1 MRKLIWKI
9 VLILALLALCLWS
22 LYPIDKK
29 IRLGKD
35 LRGGVSLIY
44 HVNIDPNDPDPKGT
58 LAQVITVLMDRVN
71 PAGVLDISMQP
82 MGADRIEIVMPLPNK
97 DVIKARGIYERAL
110 DGLLREAHI
119 SPSALQRGLE
129 SRSAVERFGG
139 AGGVRLTQIETLQAS
154 YDTLQSAWDTLES
167 AREAGGNVS
176 TLGPLEQAVAD
187 AEIAFDDG
195 REAVLRLSL
204 DRSRVERTLR
214 LSTKQPELTD
224 ISGQPLLD
232 PDTGEQQ
239 LGPSPRTIERDSI
252 DDEFPF
258 LADPL
263 ARLVADY
270 DAYAG
275 LRRGFDDPE
284 DLMRLLQGA
293 GLLEYRIAV
302 RNSDPQGVSPDVL
315 RAELAERG
323 PRETESSVGAWFPI
337 NDLKQWYKDPE
348 DLARLQA
355 NPVAYFA
362 VGGQDL
368 VAAERDGVY
377 YLLLYITPDKSMTHD
392 GDSDWAIIRT
402 FATVDNLGRNAVG
415 FGLDGP
421 GGRRMNRLTGPNIR
435 EPMAIL
441 LDGQVYSAPTINQAI
456 SENGIIQGNF
466 SRAEIDYLTRVLAAG
481 SLEAKLSPEPIAMN
495 TLGPSIGAD
504 NLRRGMTAFKISVI
518 AVAIFM
524 LGYYFFAGF
533 VADLALLANG
543 IIIFGMMSL
552 IEGTFTLPGLA
563 GIVLT
568 IGMAVDANVL
578 IYERVREEIL
588 KGEELRAA
596 IRVGYAKALST
607 ILDANVTNLIVCFV
621 LFKTATTE
629 VKGFALTLSIGICG
643 TLFTALFVTRVIYE
657 VYTDVL
663 HARRLPMLP
672 TVVPAI
678 HRLLSP
684 NIAWVNLRNVF
695 WTGSTVV
702 VLASIML
709 ISARG
714 VDMFDT
720 EFRGGVSITMRTVII
735 EDSDDGEPPRLMLEH
750 EVVQARV
757 QALAGIL
764 DTQDSETR
772 RRLLAALRARG
783 VIERDGGDEDLATPR
798 SILAELVNANV
809 LTVGETEVR
818 DGSLYASSFQ
828 VKVASPKDF
837 DSEST
842 TMDVV
847 VAAVVAEFGDQL
859 DVTQPLSFLGAG
871 AGQHAPYTFPITRD
885 GLGENIERPRFVDKV
900 TEFMGGVAVVVED
913 LDPPVDVDDVLKRI
927 GRMRAQPDFRDY
939 GGRDVTVI
947 GLDAADPADPAAGYR
962 SVAVLVYDSE
972 LSFFDV
978 DFDLWDREVA
988 RAEWQLVSEGL
999 ERQTSLESV
1008 ASYSPA
1014 VAQTISAKA
1023 TVSVILCLLGI
1034 LVYIWIRFG
1043 SLRYS
1048 AAAIIALLHDVCVA
1062 MGMLAASAWIAT
1074 TAVGSFLLVE
1084 DFRIDLGVVAALLTI
1099 IGYSLNDTI
1108 VILDR
1113 IRENRG
1119 KLPIPTADIVN
1130 RSINQTISR
1139 TVLTSVTTLVAVM
1152 IMYGAGGSGIRSF
1165 SYTLL
1170 VGLVVGTYSSVAIAA
1185 PLVVRSVTGRKGSTD
1200 ATDLNAANQDQADTA
1215 SA

>member
-1 MRKLIWKI
+1 MRKLTWKI
-9 VLILALLALCLWS
+9 VLVVALLALCLWS
-22 LYPIDKK
+22 LFPLEKK
-29 IRLGKD
+29 IRLGRD

-44 HVNIDPNDPDPKGT
+44 HVNIDPDDKTPKAT
-58 LAQVITVLMDRVN
+58 IAQVIAVLMDRVN
-71 PAGVLDISMQP
+71 PSGVLDISMHP
-82 MGADRIEIVMPLPNK
+82 MGVDRIEVVMPLPSK
-97 DVIKARGIYERAL
+97 VVIALRGTYERAL
-110 DGLLREAHI
+110 GDLLREAHI
-119 SPSALQRGLE
+119 SPSALQRHLV
-129 SRSAVERFGG
+129 SRSAVEQFGG
-139 AGGVRLTQIETLQAS
+139 AGGGRLTQIETLQAS
-154 YDTLQSAWDTLES
+154 YDTLQSAWDALES
-167 AREAGGNVS
+167 ARDAGADAAS
-176 TLGPLEQAVAD
+176 LGPLEQAVAD

-195 REAVLRLSL
+195 RAAVLRLSL
-204 DRSRVERTLR
+204 GRARVERTLR
-214 LSTKQPELTD
+214 LSTQQPDLTD
-224 ISGQPLLD
+224 TTGEPLLD

-239 LGPSPRTIERDSI
+239 RGPSPREMELGSI

-258 LADPL
+258 LADAL
-263 ARLVADY
+263 AGVVADY
-270 DAYAG
+270 DAYAEQ
-275 LRRGFDDPE
+275 RKGFDDPE
-284 DLMRLLQGA
+284 DLMRLLRGA
-293 GLLEYRIAV
+293 GLLEYRIGV
-302 RNSDPQGVSPDVL
+302 RNSNPKGVNPEVL

-355 NPVAYFA
+355 DPVTYFA
-362 VGGQDL
+362 TSGQDL

-377 YLLLYITPDKSMTHD
+377 YLLLYITPDKSMTHE
-392 GDSDWAIIRT
+392 GESDWAIIR
-402 FATVDNLGRNAVG
+402 AYGAIDNLGRNAVG
-415 FGLDGP
+415 FTLDAQ
-421 GGRRMNRLTGPNIR
+421 GGRLMNRLTGPNVR
-435 EPMAIL
+435 EPMAIM

-456 SENGIIQGNF
+456 SANGIIQGNF
-466 SRAEIDYLTRVLAAG
+466 SKAELSYLTRVLAAG

-504 NLRRGMTAFKISVI
+504 NLKRGMTAFKISVI
-518 AVAIFM
+518 AVALFM
-524 LGYYFFAGF
+524 VGYYFFAGF

-543 IIIFGMMSL
+543 IIIFGMMSM

-578 IYERVREEIL
+578 IYERVREEIR
-588 KGEELRAA
+588 KGEELRAS

-607 ILDANVTNLIVCFV
+607 ILDANITNLIVCFV

-643 TLFTALFVTRVIYE
+643 TLFTTLFVTRIIYE
-657 VYTDVL
+657 LYTDVL

-684 NIAWVNLRNVF
+684 AVDWVSLRNVF
-695 WTGSTVV
+695 WTLSTVALLV
-702 VLASIML
+702 SVML

-720 EFRGGVSITMRTVII
+720 EFRGGVSATMRTAVF
-735 EDSDDGEPPRLMLEH
+735 EETDDGEPRRLMLQH
-750 EVVQARV
+750 EAVQASV

-764 DTQDSETR
+764 DRQDGETR
-772 RRLLAALRARG
+772 GRLLAALRARG
-783 VIERDGGDEDLATPR
+783 VIERDEGQEDLATVR
-798 SILAELVNANV
+798 SILAEMANASV
-809 LTVGETEVR
+809 LTVGETELR
-818 DGSLYASSFQ
+818 DGNLYASSFQ

-837 DSEST
+837 DGEAT
-842 TMDVV
+842 ITDVV
-847 VAAVVAEFGDQL
+847 VAAIVAEFGDRL

-871 AGQHAPYTFPITRD
+871 AGQHAPYTFPIRRD

-900 TEFMGGVAVVVED
+900 TEFIGGVAVVVEEI
-913 LDPPVDVDDVLKRI
+913 DPPVDVDDVVKRI
-927 GRMRAQPDFRDY
+927 GRMRAQPDFKDY
-939 GGRDVTVI
+939 VGRDVTVI
-947 GLDAADPADPAAGYR
+947 GLDAADPADPSAGYS
-962 SVAVLVYDSE
+962 SVAILVYDPE

-988 RAEWQLVSEGL
+988 KAEWLLASEGL
-999 ERQTSLESV
+999 ERQTSMESV
-1008 ASYSPA
+1008 SSYSPA
-1014 VAQTISAKA
+1014 VAETLSAKA
-1023 TVSVILCLLGI
+1023 TVSVVLSLLGI

-1062 MGMLAASAWIAT
+1062 MGMLAASAWIAS

-1084 DFRIDLGVVAALLTI
+1084 DFRIDLGVVAAMLTI

-1139 TVLTSVTTLVAVM
+1139 TVLTSVTTLLAVS
-1152 IMYGAGGSGIRSF
+1152 IMYGAGGGGIRSF

-1170 VGLVVGTYSSVAIAA
+1170 IGLVVGTYSSVAIAA
-1185 PLVVRSVTGRKGSTD
+1185 PLVVRAATGRKGSPIAD
-1200 ATDLNAANQDQADTA
+1200 DDHAAI
-1215 SA
+1215 

>member
-1 MRKLIWKI
+1 MRKALIWKI
-9 VLILALLALCLWS
+9 VLVAVIMALCLWS
-22 LYPIDKK
+22 LFPLKEK
-29 IRLGKD
+29 IRLGRD

-44 HVNIDPNDPDPKGT
+44 HVRIDPDDPTPKAT
-58 LAQVITVLMDRVN
+58 IAQVITVLMDRVN
-71 PAGVLDISMQP
+71 PAGVLDISMHP
-82 MGADRIEIVMPLPNK
+82 MGVDRIEVVMPLPSK
-97 DVIKARGIYERAL
+97 AVIELRGTYERTL
-110 DGLLREAHI
+110 NDLLREAHI

-139 AGGVRLTQIETLQAS
+139 AGGGRLAQIETLQAS
-154 YDTLQSAWDTLES
+154 YDTLQSAWDALES
-167 AREAGGNVS
+167 ARDAGADEG

-195 REAVLRLSL
+195 REVVLRLSL
-204 DRSRVERTLR
+204 GRARVERTLR
-214 LSTKQPELTD
+214 LSTDEPDRKD
-224 ISGQPLLD
+224 ITGQPLLD

-239 LGPSPRTIERDSI
+239 RGPSPREMELGSI

-258 LADPL
+258 LADAL
-263 ARLVADY
+263 AGVVADY
-270 DAYAG
+270 DAYAEQ
-275 LRRGFDDPE
+275 RKGFDDPE
-284 DLMRLLQGA
+284 DLMRLLRGA

-302 RNSDPQGVSPDVL
+302 RNSNPQGVSPETL

-355 NPVAYFA
+355 DPVTYFA
-362 VGGQDL
+362 TSGQDL
-368 VAAERDGVY
+368 VAAERDGDY
-377 YLLLYITPDKSMTHD
+377 YLLLYITPDKSMTHE
-392 GDSDWAIIRT
+392 GESDWAIIR
-402 FATVDNLGRNAVG
+402 AYGSIDNLGRNAIG
-415 FGLDGP
+415 FTLDAQ
-421 GGRRMNRLTGPNIR
+421 GGRLMNRLTGPNVG
-435 EPMAIL
+435 EPMAIM

-456 SENGIIQGNF
+456 NESGIIQGNF
-466 SRAEIDYLTRVLAAG
+466 SKSELSYLIRVLAAG

-504 NLRRGMTAFKISVI
+504 NLQRGMTAFKISVI
-518 AVAIFM
+518 AVGIFM
-524 LGYYFFAGF
+524 FLYYFFAGI
-533 VADLALLANG
+533 VADVALMANG
-543 IIIFGMMSL
+543 IIIFGMMSM
-552 IEGTFTLPGLA
+552 IQGTFTLPGLA

-578 IYERVREEIL
+578 IYERVREEIM
-588 KGEELRAA
+588 KGEELRAS

-607 ILDANVTNLIVCFV
+607 ILDANITNLIVCFV

-643 TLFTALFVTRVIYE
+643 TLFTTLFVTRVIYE

-663 HARRLPMLP
+663 QARRLPMLP
-672 TVVPAI
+672 TVVPGI

-684 NIAWVNLRNVF
+684 NVDWVSLRKVF
-695 WTGSTVV
+695 WSGSAV
-702 VLASIML
+702 VLLVSIML

-720 EFRGGVSITMRTVII
+720 EFRGGVSATMRTREI
-735 EDSDDGEPPRLMLEH
+735 EKTDNGEPAPRLMLEH
-750 EVVQARV
+750 EAVQASIR
-757 QALAGIL
+757 ALAGIL
-764 DTQDSETR
+764 DLPDSETR
-772 RRLLAALRARG
+772 RRLLAALRVRG
-783 VIERDGGDEDLATPR
+783 VIERDGGDEDLAAVRT
-798 SILAELVNANV
+798 ILAEMANASV
-809 LTVGETEVR
+809 LTVGETELR
-818 DGSLYASSFQ
+818 GGDLYASSFQ

-837 DSEST
+837 DAEAT

-847 VAAVVAEFGDQL
+847 VAAIIAQFGDRL

-871 AGQHAPYTFPITRD
+871 TAQHAPHTFPITRD

-900 TEFMGGVAVVVED
+900 TEFIGGVAVVVQD
-913 LDPPVDVDDVLKRI
+913 LDPPVDVDDVSKRI
-927 GRMRAQPDFRDY
+927 GRMRAQPDFKANV
-939 GGRDVTVI
+939 GRDVTVI

-962 SVAVLVYDSE
+962 SVVVLVYDST

-988 RAEWQLVSEGL
+988 KAEWLLVSEGL
-999 ERQTSLESV
+999 ERQTSMESV
-1008 ASYSPA
+1008 SSYSPA
-1014 VAQTISAKA
+1014 VAETLSAKA
-1023 TVSVILCLLGI
+1023 TVSVILSLLGI

-1062 MGMLAASAWIAT
+1062 MGMLAASAWIAS

-1084 DFRIDLGVVAALLTI
+1084 DFRIDLGVVAAMLTI

-1139 TVLTSVTTLVAVM
+1139 TVLTSVTTLLAVA
-1152 IMYGAGGSGIRSF
+1152 IMYGAGGGGIRSF

-1185 PLVVRSVTGRKGSTD
+1185 PLVVRAATGGKD
-1200 ATDLNAANQDQADTA
+1200 ASEDSAAIQGQAGTA
-1215 SA
+1215 PV

>member
-1 MRKLIWKI
+1 MRKLTWKI
-9 VLILALLALCLWS
+9 VLVTGLLALCLWS
-22 LYPIDKK
+22 LFPLEKK
-29 IRLGKD
+29 IRLGRD

-44 HVNIDPNDPDPKGT
+44 HVRIDPDDPNPQAT
-58 LAQVITVLMDRVN
+58 IAQVITVLMDRVN
-71 PAGVLDISMQP
+71 PSGVLDISMHP
-82 MGADRIEIVMPLPNK
+82 MGADRIEVVMPLPDK
-97 DVIKARGIYERAL
+97 FVIALRVKYEQAL
-110 DGLLREAHI
+110 DALLREAHI

-129 SRSAVERFGG
+129 SRSAVGRFGG
-139 AGGVRLTQIETLQAS
+139 AGGGRLTQIESLQES
-154 YDTLQSAWDTLES
+154 YDTLQSAWDALES
-167 AREAGGNVS
+167 ARDAGADEA

-187 AEIAFDDG
+187 GEIAFDDG

-204 DRSRVERTLR
+204 GRARVERTLR
-214 LSTKQPELTD
+214 LSVTQTD
-224 ISGQPLLD
+224 VMDTTGQPLLD
-232 PDTGEQQ
+232 PDTGERQR
-239 LGPSPRTIERDSI
+239 GPSPREIELGSI
-252 DDEFPF
+252 DEEFPF
-258 LADPL
+258 LADAL
-263 ARLVADY
+263 ARLVVDY
-270 DAYAG
+270 NAYAEK
-275 LRRGFDDPE
+275 RRGFDDPE
-284 DLMRLLQGA
+284 DLMRLLRGA

-302 RNSDPQGVSPDVL
+302 RDTNPQGVNPVAL

-323 PRETESSVGAWFPI
+323 PRETQSSVGAWFPV
-337 NDLKQWYKDPE
+337 NDLKQWYKEPE

-355 NPVAYFA
+355 DPVAYFA
-362 VGGQDL
+362 GQQNL

-377 YLLLYITPDKSMTHD
+377 YLLLYITPDKSMTHE

-402 FATVDNLGRNAVG
+402 YAAIDNFGRNAIG

-421 GGRRMNRLTGPNIR
+421 GGRRMNRLTGPNVG

-441 LDGQVYSAPTINQAI
+441 LDGQVYSAPIINQPI

-466 SRAEIDYLTRVLAAG
+466 SKAEINYLTRVLAAG
-481 SLEAKLSPEPIAMN
+481 SLEAKLSSEPIAMN

-524 LGYYFFAGF
+524 FGYYFFAGI
-533 VADLALLANG
+533 VADMALLANG
-543 IIIFGMMSL
+543 IIIFGMMSM

-578 IYERVREEIL
+578 IYERVREEIR
-588 KGEELRAA
+588 KGEELRAS

-607 ILDANVTNLIVCFV
+607 ILDANITNLIVCFV

-643 TLFTALFVTRVIYE
+643 TLFTTLFVTRIIYE

-663 HARRLPMLP
+663 KARRLPMLP

-684 NIAWVNLRNVF
+684 NVDWISLRTVF
-695 WTGSTVV
+695 WSGSGVV
-702 VLASIML
+702 VLVSIML

-720 EFRGGVSITMRTVII
+720 EFRGGVSATMRTAII
-735 EDSDDGEPPRLMLEH
+735 EQNGDDEPLRLMLEH
-750 EVVQARV
+750 EVVQASV
-757 QALAGIL
+757 YALSGIL
-764 DTQDSETR
+764 DRPDSETA
-772 RRLLAALRARG
+772 RRLLAALRAAG
-783 VIERDGGDEDLATPR
+783 VIARDGGDEDLAETR
-798 SILAELVNANV
+798 SILAEMANASV
-809 LTVGETEVR
+809 LTVGDTEIR

-837 DSEST
+837 GSEST
-842 TMDVV
+842 TMGVV
-847 VAAVVAEFGDQL
+847 VAAIIAEFGDRL

-871 AGQHAPYTFPITRD
+871 SDQHAPHTFPITRD
-885 GLGENIERPRFVDKV
+885 GLGENIQRPRFVDKV
-900 TEFMGGVAVVVED
+900 TEFIGGVAVVVEEI
-913 LDPPVDVDDVLKRI
+913 DPPVDVDDVVKRI
-927 GRMRAQPDFRDY
+927 GRMRAQPDFKDY
-939 GGRDVTVI
+939 VGRDVTVI
-947 GLDAADPADPAAGYR
+947 GLDAADPADPSAGYS
-962 SVAVLVYDSE
+962 SVAILVYDPE

-988 RAEWQLVSEGL
+988 KAEWLLASEGL
-999 ERQTSLESV
+999 ERQTSMESV
-1008 ASYSPA
+1008 SSYSPA
-1014 VAQTISAKA
+1014 VAETLSAKA
-1023 TVSVILCLLGI
+1023 TVSVVLSLLGI

-1062 MGMLAASAWIAT
+1062 MGMLAASAWIAS

-1084 DFRIDLGVVAALLTI
+1084 DFRIDLGVVAAMLTI

-1139 TVLTSVTTLVAVM
+1139 TVLTSVTTLLAVS
-1152 IMYGAGGSGIRSF
+1152 IMYGAGGGGIRSF

-1170 VGLVVGTYSSVAIAA
+1170 IGLVVGTYSSVAIAA
-1185 PLVVRSVTGRKGSTD
+1185 PLVVRAATGRKGLTVDDND
-1200 ATDLNAANQDQADTA
+1200 AATQDQAGTA
-1215 SA
+1215 QA